1 MYPVKL
7 LNDTLRCNENARE
20 GTKSIGKSNTPSYVL
35 ELELDVNKKDVAI
48 LEKKMRIAKS
58 IYNSCLR
65 YALKRLAELRSDKEY
80 RELVKDKKAKAR
92 TKRLK
97 EIEQSHGYSEYQL
110 HDFVKPIQAK
120 YKKNI
125 GSFEAQ
131 KLASRAFN
139 AVEKLKFRQ
148 AQHVHFKRPEDD
160 MSVENKSNGT
170 GLRFDGEFLLWG
182 EQTRVSKKN
191 PVSQPTKGALKLR
204 GFVKPNDLYAQESLS
219 DRTKYCRVIMREIR
233 GTKRFFVQLV
243 QEGFPPVKRDK
254 DTGLKKHP
262 VDKSDKRI
270 GIDIGPSTI
279 ATVSEE
285 KVQLVELAEN
295 CIMDAKMLRHIER
308 RMDRSK
314 RASNPDNYNEDGTI
328 KRGKKLS
335 WNFSKRYMSL
345 KAKRKDIHRKLVA
358 KRKQAHETLANDI
371 LFQGSD
377 VRVETMRFQSLQKKV
392 KKTSRNKKNGRI
404 NRKKRYGKS
413 LLNHA
418 PAMLITIL
426 DRKLGYQG
434 KSVKKIDT
442 YATKASQFN
451 HGTGDYTKKQLNE
464 RWNDI
469 LGFPIQR
476 DIYSAFLIRNTKDS
490 LDTVDV
496 GLCNTQWDDFLELHN
511 REIARI
517 QQSSS
522 KTLYWFVK
530 PDKTKR
536 LP

>member
-1 MYPVKL
+1 
-7 LNDTLRCNENARE
+7 
-20 GTKSIGKSNTPSYVL
+20 
-35 ELELDVNKKDVAI
+35 
-48 LEKKMRIAKS
+48 
-58 IYNSCLR
+58 
-65 YALKRLAELRSDKEY
+65 
-80 RELVKDKKAKAR
+80 
-92 TKRLK
+92 
-97 EIEQSHGYSEYQL
+97 
-110 HDFVKPIQAK
+110 
-120 YKKNI
+120 
-125 GSFEAQ
+125 
-131 KLASRAFN
+131 
-139 AVEKLKFRQ
+139 
-148 AQHVHFKRPEDD
+148 
-160 MSVENKSNGT
+160 
-170 GLRFDGEFLLWG
+170 
-182 EQTRVSKKN
+182 
-191 PVSQPTKGALKLR
+191 
-204 GFVKPNDLYAQESLS
+204 
-219 DRTKYCRVIMREIR
+219 
-233 GTKRFFVQLV
+233 
-243 QEGFPPVKRDK
+243 
-254 DTGLKKHP
+254 
-262 VDKSDKRI
+262 
-270 GIDIGPSTI
+270 
-279 ATVSEE
+279 
-285 KVQLVELAEN
+285 
-295 CIMDAKMLRHIER
+295 
-308 RMDRSK
+308 MDRSK

-392 KKTSRNKKNGRI
+392 KKTTRNKKNGRI

-464 RWNDI
+464 RWNNI
-469 LGFPIQR
+469 LGFPVQR

>member
-35 ELELDVNKKDVAI
+35 ELELDVNKKDVVI
-48 LEKKMRIAKS
+48 LEKKMRIAKN

-131 KLASRAFN
+131 ELASRAFN